1 MELFEYE
8 PLDLNGKSFRLLML
22 HPGASGEVA
31 CDLFQA
37 TPEPGNMILYEAR
50 SYARGSTDLSESITV
65 NRKRLPI
72 TESIFHALN
81 ISAMTNDGYY
91 GRHLQ
96 WSRARSHLAGA
107 FLVRDQDPDGL
118 FENAPSGDLG
128 QQRPKESPGR
138 AQEDWLS
145 AEQDSTTSDRAAL
158 FRLQWDGLV
167 SLFEEPWFTR
177 VWNVQEVF
185 NARAASVC
193 CGRWSVPAHMLA
205 TAATLIGVDPGPQRK
220 AMLDLMPNPSTR
232 RPLKKKSLQDLLWRF
247 RGSRATDPRDMVYA
261 MLGVASDIPEG
272 DPRGLLQPNY
282 SKSETELVRDLQRFL
297 FSDMEHQLGQF
308 SDLGAFLAAL
318 PVLTDMSF
326 RNAIVDGRMAHV
338 KMLLERNQKF
348 EVTSDI
354 LMGLDGE
361 RMRLALRDRSDLRS
375 SNLTLSKHGLLSV
388 LERCDMESGVLALLS
403 GCRHITMEAATA
415 FRRSSDDNKTCIRA
429 LKLLLSLVR
438 GGVQVTQRGF
448 AEMAAFCDDEV
459 IRRVVARR
467 QQAYFISARVS
478 SLLLSNKQHGM
489 TIMNALVSQTK
500 GNDGWFRVTE
510 NGLLKM
516 LKYGDAKTVRYL
528 GHRILSVTVTGVGT
542 NSSAPE
548 ASWASTVYF
557 RTPLIMYVIQA
568 NEVRQRLRDSR
579 RGCIIKAEVVYAK

>member
-37 TPEPGNMILYEAR
+37 TLEPGNMILYEAR

-81 ISAMTNDGYY
+81 ISAMTNDGYC
-91 GRHLQ
+91 GSMRCA
-96 WSRARSHLAGA
+96 STKATPRSEGTRWDRWAA
-107 FLVRDQDPDGL
+107 FTVEQSTFSFGWGL
-118 FENAPSGDLG
+118 P
-128 QQRPKESPGR
+128 QSPGR

-158 FRLQWDGLV
+158 FRLQRDGLV

-232 RPLKKKSLQDLLWRF
+232 RPLKKKN
-247 RGSRATDPRDMVYA
+247 MVYA

-361 RMRLALRDRSDLRS
+361 RMRLALRDLSDLRS

-429 LKLLLSLVR
+429 LKLLLSL
-438 GGVQVTQRGF
+438 
-448 AEMAAFCDDEV
+448 
-459 IRRVVARR
+459 
-467 QQAYFISARVS
+467 
-478 SLLLSNKQHGM
+478 
-489 TIMNALVSQTK
+489 
-500 GNDGWFRVTE
+500 
-510 NGLLKM
+510 
-516 LKYGDAKTVRYL
+516 YGDAKTVRYL

-542 NSSAPE
+542 NLSAPE
-548 ASWASTVYF
+548 AS
-557 RTPLIMYVIQA
+557 
-568 NEVRQRLRDSR
+568 
-579 RGCIIKAEVVYAK
+579 

>member
-37 TPEPGNMILYEAR
+37 TLEPGNMILYEAR
-50 SYARGSTDLSESITV
+50 SYAWGSTDLSESITV

-72 TESIFHALN
+72 TESLFHALN
-81 ISAMTNDGYY
+81 ISAMTNDGYC
-91 GRHLQ
+91 GSMRHQMGQMGGIYSGAEHVLIWLGPSSYETKILMGFLKTLHRETSDNKDQ
-96 WSRARSHLAGA
+96 KRAPA
-107 FLVRDQDPDGL
+107 
-118 FENAPSGDLG
+118 
-128 QQRPKESPGR
+128 
-138 AQEDWLS
+138 
-145 AEQDSTTSDRAAL
+145 QDSTTSDRAAL
-158 FRLQWDGLV
+158 FRLQRDGLV

-193 CGRWSVPAHMLA
+193 CGRRSVPAHMLA

-220 AMLDLMPNPSTR
+220 AVLDLMPNPSTR

-272 DPRGLLQPNY
+272 DPRGLLQPDY

-308 SDLGAFLAAL
+308 SDLGAFFAAL

-361 RMRLALRDRSDLRS
+361 RMRLALRDLSDLRS
-375 SNLTLSKHGLLSV
+375 SNLTLSKYGLLSV

-429 LKLLLSLVR
+429 LKLLLSLVG

-448 AEMAAFCDDEV
+448 AEMAAFCDEEV

-467 QQAYFISARVS
+467 QQAYFITARVS

-489 TIMNALVSQTK
+489 TSMNALVSQTN

-510 NGLLKM
+510 DGLLKM

-542 NSSAPE
+542 NSSAPG
-548 ASWASTVYF
+548 ASWASTMYF
-557 RTPLIMYVIQA
+557 RAPLII
-568 NEVRQRLRDSR
+568 LRDSR